1 MLRILNEE
9 GFAIKERELMRV
21 RAKNR
26 WLLRVPNGMKSQQSA
41 DPRNTQPDDEGL
53 LALQQEVY
61 KQDEPFDGAESIPP
75 EPVPTRAERPSS
87 PGLTPEVVAKRKER
101 LDRLKSESAE
111 RWASRKRR
119 RRTRGWAGLPADPP
133 GPPRFPSETTID
145 ESKQYLNLDNTTY
158 RQLRDHFQRICE
170 EAGFIKK
177 TVAGPERWQA
187 AKDKL
192 IQESPHLQ
200 QVFSAEPTQRDAKAL
215 ALDVVCT
222 DVTKRM
228 RTLERRM
235 TLAEAKNALGV
246 NPEESRQIRN
256 AFYDTLKADHFT
268 SKLEAGD
275 EHWAEL
281 KARWIYNTPL
291 LQRIL
296 EPGSADPEHASKLKA
311 LEVLCRDVMKRLRDD
326 QTKRDP
332 ARKRSTPR
340 ASAQNA
346 APSNNTP
353 VHNLLHNGIS
363 NGISTLAS
371 QALASAPISASELGD
386 MQIDPSLLQAAN
398 DPSSYSANAQHEP
411 GSAFEYMDP
420 ILHSTLLNTTV
431 WFQCSPQS
439 QLQGSAPAKPWM
451 EKLATRSVEEVRQ
464 IITAR
469 YPYSILSKIE
479 GVDKDEN
486 GNESFFPVDEDH
498 ELDAY
503 LAHVH
508 GRKALLVFTAGQI

>member
-1 MLRILNEE
+1 
-9 GFAIKERELMRV
+9 
-21 RAKNR
+21 
-26 WLLRVPNGMKSQQSA
+26 
-41 DPRNTQPDDEGL
+41 
-53 LALQQEVY
+53 
-61 KQDEPFDGAESIPP
+61 
-75 EPVPTRAERPSS
+75 
-87 PGLTPEVVAKRKER
+87 
-101 LDRLKSESAE
+101 
-111 RWASRKRR
+111 
-119 RRTRGWAGLPADPP
+119 
-133 GPPRFPSETTID
+133 
-145 ESKQYLNLDNTTY
+145 
-158 RQLRDHFQRICE
+158 
-170 EAGFIKK
+170 
-177 TVAGPERWQA
+177 
-187 AKDKL
+187 
-192 IQESPHLQ
+192 
-200 QVFSAEPTQRDAKAL
+200 
-215 ALDVVCT
+215 
-222 DVTKRM
+222 
-228 RTLERRM
+228 M

-346 APSNNTP
+346 PPSNNIP
-353 VHNLLHNGIS
+353 VHNLLHSGIS

-398 DPSSYSANAQHEP
+398 DPSSYTANAQHEP

-420 ILHSTLLNTTV
+420 IIHSTLLNTTV

-479 GVDKDEN
+479 GVDKDEH